1 MTNIGYATLSVI
13 PSLKGFQGTLERGT
27 APGITSAG
35 KSAGKRFGGAF
46 GSAMRGT
53 IAGLGI
59 FSAGSAAL
67 RFLGDSV
74 QEGRESIRIG
84 KQTSAVIK
92 STGGVAKV
100 TEKSA
105 GRLANTL
112 KRLSGVDDEL
122 IQGSENVLLTFKNI
136 RNEQGENNKIFDKA
150 TKASLNLS
158 TALDKDLGSSALMV
172 GKALN
177 DPVAGMTA
185 LGRAGVQFSQDQKD
199 AIKKLVETGD
209 TLGAQK
215 VILKELNSEFKGSAR
230 AQRTEAD
237 RLSTAW
243 GDFKEQIGKQLI
255 PVLDDLAT
263 FLRKKGIPRAKEFF
277 GWVRDEGVPAVKDI
291 AKFAGRAAGKVKG
304 LVDEFNGMPGWA
316 KKILIGGGAAAVV
329 GKKLSLGKILTG
341 SGDGIFSKGASP
353 ARPLY
358 VWVVNDVGGGGGP
371 GKPTSKIPVAPLLK
385 GAATASLIA
394 GIAGGITAGVGKV
407 LGAPNHA
414 LLGAGSGGSGSLP
427 AGSDFFN
434 LDDDKIKAH
443 NRTLSETKKKW
454 VDARLASKDYA
465 FQVHN
470 GIPRSALTTVTNWTL
485 ENKKARDYLATLLEI
500 RGVHMDTR
508 LDNAGGSGTTPGSGI
523 APNLN
528 PTPHGGHRGDHI
540 AVPQRGVQVIING
553 DVKPYDSRE
562 FFGDLKKR
570 SVQSSSDGWLK

>member
-1 MTNIGYATLSVI
+1 MTNVGYATLSVI
-13 PSLKGFQGTLERGT
+13 PSFNGFQRNLDRGVS
-27 APGITSAG
+27 PGISSAG
-35 KSAGKRFGGAF
+35 RNAGKRFGGAF
-46 GSAMRGT
+46 GSAFRGT
-53 IAGLGI
+53 LGAIGL

-74 QEGRESIRIG
+74 AEGRESVRIG
-84 KQTSAVIK
+84 AQTAAVIK
-92 STGGVAKV
+92 STGGAARVS
-100 TEKSA
+100 EKQA

-136 RNEQGENNKIFDKA
+136 RNEQGENNKVFDKA

-158 TALDKDLGSSALMV
+158 VALGKDLNSSSLMV

-177 DPVAGMTA
+177 DPIAGMTA
-185 LGRAGVQFSQDQKD
+185 LGRAGVQFSADQKD

-215 VILKELNSEFKGSAR
+215 IILRELNSEFKGSAR

-341 SGDGIFSKGASP
+341 GGDGIFSKGASP
-353 ARPLY
+353 ARPMY
-358 VWVVNDVGGGGGP
+358 VFVVNQGGGGGGP
-371 GKPTSKIPVAPLLK
+371 GKP
-385 GAATASLIA
+385 G
-394 GIAGGITAGVGKV
+394 
-407 LGAPNHA
+407 
-414 LLGAGSGGSGSLP
+414 
-427 AGSDFFN
+427 
-434 LDDDKIKAH
+434 
-443 NRTLSETKKKW
+443 
-454 VDARLASKDYA
+454 
-465 FQVHN
+465 
-470 GIPRSALTTVTNWTL
+470 
-485 ENKKARDYLATLLEI
+485 
-500 RGVHMDTR
+500 
-508 LDNAGGSGTTPGSGI
+508 
-523 APNLN
+523 
-528 PTPHGGHRGDHI
+528 
-540 AVPQRGVQVIING
+540 
-553 DVKPYDSRE
+553 
-562 FFGDLKKR
+562 
-570 SVQSSSDGWLK
+570 